1 MLTLEGKTAI
11 ITGAA
16 RGQGEAE
23 ARLFA
28 RLGGRVVLA
37 DVLDEP
43 GKRVADEI
51 GEAARYVHLDV
62 TEEAGWEAVVDT
74 AVSAFGGVDVL
85 INNAGVFRS
94 MPLADESVENFER
107 TLRINLVGPFLG
119 IKAVR
124 EAMVAAGGG
133 SIVNISS
140 VGGLT
145 GIPRTGGYGASKWG
159 LRGLTKIAALE
170 LGQYG
175 IRVNSVHPGVIDTP
189 MVAEVAAMPESGAHP
204 GVALGRVGL
213 PNDVAGLVAFL
224 ASDASAYLTGAEIA
238 VDGGSSAGPMP
249 PAAAQGSQGETAG
262 QGETAAVG

>member
-28 RLGGRVVLA
+28 ELGGRVLMA

-43 GKRVADEI
+43 GGRVAEEI

-62 TEEAGWEAVVDT
+62 TDENGWEKAVGAAVDT
-74 AVSAFGGVDVL
+74 FGGVDVL

-94 MPLADESVENFER
+94 MPLADESAENFER

-124 EAMVAAGGG
+124 EAMVRAGGG

-159 LRGLTKIAALE
+159 LRGLTKVAALE

-189 MVAEVAAMPESGAHP
+189 MLADVMAQPDAGSAP
-204 GVALGRVGL
+204 GVALGRIGL
-213 PNDVAGLVAFL
+213 PHDVAGLVAFL

-238 VDGGSSAGPMP
+238 VDGGSSAGPTP
-249 PAAAQGSQGETAG
+249 PPGTVAAAG
-262 QGETAAVG
+262 

>member
-1 MLTLEGKTAI
+1 MLTLEGKTAV

-62 TEEAGWEAVVDT
+62 TDEAGWQTVVAAAT
-74 AVSAFGGVDVL
+74 AEFGGVDVL
-85 INNAGVFRS
+85 INNAGVLRS
-94 MPLADESVENFER
+94 MPLADETMENFER

-124 EAMVAAGGG
+124 EAMIAAGGG

-159 LRGLTKIAALE
+159 LRGLTKVAALE

-189 MVAEVAAMPESGAHP
+189 MLAEVAATADAGVAPA
-204 GVALGRVGL
+204 VALGRIGL
-213 PNDVAGLVAFL
+213 PDDVAGLVAFL

-238 VDGGSSAGPMP
+238 VDGGSSAGPVP
-249 PAAAQGSQGETAG
+249 PAAVQGEA
-262 QGETAAVG
+262 AAVG

>member
-1 MLTLEGKTAI
+1 MLTLEGKTAV

-28 RLGGRVVLA
+28 RLGARVILA

-51 GEAARYVHLDV
+51 GEAARYLHLDV
-62 TEEAGWEAVVDT
+62 TDETGWQAVVAT
-74 AVSAFGGVDVL
+74 ATAEFGGVDVL
-85 INNAGVFRS
+85 VNNAGVLRS

-119 IKAVR
+119 IKAVQ
-124 EAMVAAGGG
+124 EAMAAAGGG

-159 LRGLTKIAALE
+159 LRGLTKVAALE

-189 MVAEVAAMPESGAHP
+189 MLAEVAATADAGVAP
-204 GVALGRVGL
+204 GIALGRIGL
-213 PNDVAGLVAFL
+213 PDDVAGLVAFL

-238 VDGGSSAGPMP
+238 VDGGSSAGPVP
-249 PAAAQGSQGETAG
+249 PAAAQGAA
-262 QGETAAVG
+262 AAVG